1 MHVNAH
7 QSQYQHRQH
16 TAPPQRHIVMSSSSL
31 GIDKLGFGM
40 GRSSSD
46 MSREDLSGM
55 SGFSS
60 GIITPS
66 QSVSGYTTPQGRRN
80 GRAQPPSARAERYV
94 DALAE
99 VKAILNPHN
108 LALTEEEVD
117 YAVDLDW
124 DAIGDVSL
132 EAVAQDE
139 QEDFVVSEK
148 PDSEAIGRKK
158 RGLEQLRAQLE
169 ESDVALKQ
177 LEDYLAWFQKDL
189 GSLSADMELLQGK
202 SLAISERLNKRMDV
216 EKILAPKIDSMIVP
230 GHISQTIFE
239 GDLDTDW
246 IKCVHEFDA
255 LQTEEERKIKVEE
268 KKKEGEKADKEEVKN
283 EEKAGNKEEN
293 AEDKDKDAEDT
304 ANDKTDNSAPVALQ
318 ESAFDK
324 NDAPAK
330 PQIKIEI
337 SGPAGHA
344 AVVASPVVK
353 LDPISKASQF
363 QSRLLKDKIIERSR
377 DYFVLKI
384 KQIRLPGVNVQQ
396 IQREMRQN
404 KDMYIYLER
413 HYPELAVG
421 LKKAYVNTIKW
432 YYLSNFT
439 RYISCLEKL
448 NIKTVDKSILLGTD
462 DGRGA
467 SSGGILGGIY
477 GSSAATP
484 RDPSIA
490 TSQELMNTTAKR
502 IRQLEEEES
511 TVMPAKIAENNPL
524 HHWLETGFRSL
535 MQALLDNCNVE
546 YEFLNDLFGTR
557 HAVAHSPQAS
567 PAKQTV
573 SRIDKLFQKIFLPT
587 FEAISNYTN
596 ELTSTTYDAFGM
608 LICIRI
614 CQKMAGQ
621 SHGVPMLR
629 AVYKRLAMLLWPR
642 LQIILDANCESLRR
656 AASKP
661 SSFVSANNSANPN
674 MAAFAPIQV
683 TQEWANFE
691 AAILTLSKRPKAVR
705 EPVAQCLGRLQNE
718 FESFLTKVSGCL
730 GSSKTKGIQERRE
743 TFLYNNYFLVSTII
757 GDIEGDLAQE
767 QKTHLQQLLDAYKQ
781 T

>member
-1 MHVNAH
+1 
-7 QSQYQHRQH
+7 
-16 TAPPQRHIVMSSSSL
+16 MSSSTL
-31 GIDKLGFGM
+31 GIDKLPFM
-40 GRSSSD
+40 GRSSSE
-46 MSREDLSGM
+46 MSREDLSNM

-60 GIITPS
+60 GLVTPS

-80 GRAQPPSARAERYV
+80 GRSQPSSARNERYV

-99 VKAILNPHN
+99 VKAILNPQN
-108 LALTEEEVD
+108 VALAKEELD
-117 YAVDLDW
+117 YSVELDW
-124 DAIGDVSL
+124 DALEDVSL
-132 EAVAQDE
+132 ADVAQGANSDL
-139 QEDFVVSEK
+139 VVSEK

-202 SLAISERLNKRMDV
+202 SLAISERLNKRVDV

-239 GDLDTDW
+239 GDLDADW

-255 LQTEEERKIKVEE
+255 LQEEET
-268 KKKEGEKADKEEVKN
+268 KKAKLELEKAESEKAEKEQNTSEQDESTKESEKEES
-283 EEKAGNKEEN
+283 
-293 AEDKDKDAEDT
+293 DKQDDST
-304 ANDKTDNSAPVALQ
+304 ASTALL
-318 ESAFDK
+318 ESALDK
-324 NDAPAK
+324 NDK
-330 PQIKIEI
+330 PKIKIEI
-337 SGPAGHA
+337 SGPTGQA
-344 AVVASPVVK
+344 AVIQSPIIK

-384 KQIRLPGVNVQQ
+384 KQIRLPGTSVQQ
-396 IQREMRQN
+396 IQREMKQN

-448 NIKTVDKSILLGTD
+448 NIKAVDKSVLLGTD
-462 DGRGA
+462 DGRTA
-467 SSGGILGGIY
+467 SGGGLLGGIY
-477 GSSAATP
+477 GSSAAAP

-546 YEFLNDLFGTR
+546 YDFLNDLFGTR
-557 HAVAHSPQAS
+557 HAVAHSPVVSAS
-567 PAKQTV
+567 PAKHTI
-573 SRIDKLFQKIFLPT
+573 SRVDKLFQKIFLPT
-587 FEAISNYTN
+587 FEAVSNYTN
-596 ELTSTTYDAFGM
+596 ELTNTTYDAFGM

-614 CQKMAGQ
+614 CQKMAGK
-621 SHGVPMLR
+621 SHEVPILR
-629 AVYKRLAMLLWPR
+629 AVYKRLAMQLWPR
-642 LQIILDANCESLRR
+642 VQIILDANCESLRR

-691 AAILTLSKRPKAVR
+691 AAILTLSKHPKAVR
-705 EPVAQCLGRLQNE
+705 EPISQCLGRLQNE

-767 QKTHLQQLLDAYKQ
+767 QKNHLEQLLEAYKQ

>member
-1 MHVNAH
+1 
-7 QSQYQHRQH
+7 
-16 TAPPQRHIVMSSSSL
+16 MSSSSL
-31 GIDKLGFGM
+31 GIDKLGFGL

-46 MSREDLSGM
+46 FSRDEFSGM

-60 GIITPS
+60 PMVTPS
-66 QSVSGYTTPQGRRN
+66 QSVSGYNTPQGGRRN
-80 GRAQPPSARAERYV
+80 GRSHPSSARADRYV

-99 VKAILNPHN
+99 VKAILNPQN
-108 LALTEEEVD
+108 VSLTEERLD
-117 YAVDLDW
+117 YGVDLDW
-124 DAIGDVSL
+124 DALGDVSL
-132 EAVAQDE
+132 EAVAQGD
-139 QEDFVVSEK
+139 DDDLVVAEK

-189 GSLSADMELLQGK
+189 GSLSSDMEVLQGK
-202 SLAISERLNKRMDV
+202 SLAISERLNKRVDV
-216 EKILAPKIDSMIVP
+216 EKILAPKIDAMIVP

-239 GDLDTDW
+239 GDLDADW
-246 IKCVHEFDA
+246 IKCVHEFEA
-255 LQTEEERKIKVEE
+255 LQAEEERKVRDEERKKVEE
-268 KKKEGEKADKEEVKN
+268 KEKVEEKGKA
-283 EEKAGNKEEN
+283 EEKAEE
-293 AEDKDKDAEDT
+293 KDAGEKDPEKDPEQKDPEQKDAENT
-304 ANDKTDNSAPVALQ
+304 PNIPALQ

-324 NDAPAK
+324 NDASVK
-330 PQIKIEI
+330 PKIKIEI
-337 SGPAGHA
+337 SGPAGQPA
-344 AVVASPVVK
+344 TVASPVVK

-384 KQIRLPGVNVQQ
+384 KQIRLPGTNVQQ
-396 IQREMRQN
+396 IQREMKQN

-439 RYISCLEKL
+439 RYIACLEKL
-448 NIKTVDKSILLGTD
+448 NVKTVDKSILLGTD

-467 SSGGILGGIY
+467 ASGGILGGIY
-477 GSSAATP
+477 GSSAAAP

-490 TSQELMNTTAKR
+490 TTQELINTTAKR

-546 YEFLNDLFGTR
+546 YNLLEDLFGSR
-557 HAVAHSPQAS
+557 NIAAHSPQAS

-587 FEAISNYTN
+587 FETVANYTN
-596 ELTSTTYDAFGM
+596 ELTATTYDAFGL

-629 AVYKRLAMLLWPR
+629 AVYKRLAMQLWPR

-691 AAILTLSKRPKAVR
+691 AAILTLSQRPKAVR

-767 QKTHLQQLLDAYKQ
+767 QKTHLQQLLEAYKQ
-781 T
+781 S

>member
-1 MHVNAH
+1 
-7 QSQYQHRQH
+7 
-16 TAPPQRHIVMSSSSL
+16 MSSSSL

-46 MSREDLSGM
+46 MSRDDLSGM
-55 SGFSS
+55 SMSGFSS
-60 GIITPS
+60 PMVTPS

-80 GRAQPPSARAERYV
+80 GRSHPSSARTERYV

-99 VKAILNPHN
+99 VKAILNPQN
-108 LALTEEEVD
+108 LALTEETLD

-124 DAIGDVSL
+124 DALGDVSL
-132 EAVAQDE
+132 ETVAQGD
-139 QEDFVVSEK
+139 QDDFVVSEK

-202 SLAISERLNKRMDV
+202 SLAISERLNKRVDV
-216 EKILAPKIDSMIVP
+216 EKILAPKIDAMIVP

-239 GDLDTDW
+239 GDLDADW
-246 IKCVHEFDA
+246 IKCVHEFEA
-255 LQTEEERKIKVEE
+255 LQAEEERKIREEE
-268 KKKEGEKADKEEVKN
+268 KKKQEDIGGEIGGEKT
-283 EEKAGNKEEN
+283 EEN
-293 AEDKDKDAEDT
+293 KSDNNNNGET
-304 ANDKTDNSAPVALQ
+304 NDPSKTNDSPPTALQ

-330 PQIKIEI
+330 KPQIKIEI
-337 SGPAGHA
+337 SGPTGQA
-344 AVVASPVVK
+344 AVIASPVVK

-384 KQIRLPGVNVQQ
+384 KQIRLPGTSVQQ
-396 IQREMRQN
+396 VQREMKQN

-439 RYISCLEKL
+439 RYIACLDKL

-467 SSGGILGGIY
+467 SGGGGLLGGIY
-477 GSSAATP
+477 GSSAAAP

-490 TSQELMNTTAKR
+490 TSQELVNTTAKR

-511 TVMPAKIAENNPL
+511 SAMPAKIAENNPL

-546 YEFLNDLFGTR
+546 YDFLNDLFGTR
-557 HAVAHSPQAS
+557 HAAAHSPVAS
-567 PAKQTV
+567 PAKPTI

-587 FEAISNYTN
+587 FEAVSNYTN
-596 ELTSTTYDAFGM
+596 ELTSTTYDAFGL

-629 AVYKRLAMLLWPR
+629 AVYKRLAMQLWPR

-767 QKTHLQQLLDAYKQ
+767 QKNHLQQLLEAYKPQ
-781 T
+781 S

>member
-1 MHVNAH
+1 
-7 QSQYQHRQH
+7 
-16 TAPPQRHIVMSSSSL
+16 MSSSSL

-46 MSREDLSGM
+46 MSRDDLSGI

-60 GIITPS
+60 GMVTPS
-66 QSVSGYTTPQGRRN
+66 QSISGYTTPQGRRN
-80 GRAQPPSARAERYV
+80 GRSHPSSARTERYV

-99 VKAILNPHN
+99 VKAILNPQN
-108 LALTEEEVD
+108 VALTEEELD

-124 DAIGDVSL
+124 DALGDVSL
-132 EAVAQDE
+132 EAVAQGD
-139 QEDFVVSEK
+139 QDDFVVSEK

-202 SLAISERLNKRMDV
+202 SLAISERLNKRVDV
-216 EKILAPKIDSMIVP
+216 EKILAPKIDAMIVP

-239 GDLDTDW
+239 GDLDADW
-246 IKCVHEFDA
+246 IKCVHEFEA
-255 LQTEEERKIKVEE
+255 LQAEEERKIREEE
-268 KKKEGEKADKEEVKN
+268 KKKQEEGKVEGEAGGEEEKAEEKAEEKTGEKAD
-283 EEKAGNKEEN
+283 
-293 AEDKDKDAEDT
+293 
-304 ANDKTDNSAPVALQ
+304 DKTDDKTDQKTDDKTDDSTPAALQ

-330 PQIKIEI
+330 KPQIKIEI
-337 SGPAGHA
+337 SGPTGQA
-344 AVVASPVVK
+344 AVIASPVVK

-396 IQREMRQN
+396 VQREMRQN

-439 RYISCLEKL
+439 RYIACLEKL
-448 NIKTVDKSILLGTD
+448 NIKSVDKSILLGTD

-467 SSGGILGGIY
+467 SGGGILGGIY
-477 GSSAATP
+477 GSSAAAP

-546 YEFLNDLFGTR
+546 YDFLNDLFGTR
-557 HAVAHSPQAS
+557 HAAAHSPVAS

-587 FEAISNYTN
+587 FEAVSNYTN
-596 ELTSTTYDAFGM
+596 ELTSTTYDAFGL

-621 SHGVPMLR
+621 SHSVPILR
-629 AVYKRLAMLLWPR
+629 AVYKRLAMQLWPR

-691 AAILTLSKRPKAVR
+691 AAILTLSKQPKAVR

-767 QKTHLQQLLDAYKQ
+767 QKNHLQQLLEAYKQ
-781 T
+781 QT

>member
-1 MHVNAH
+1 
-7 QSQYQHRQH
+7 
-16 TAPPQRHIVMSSSSL
+16 MSSSSL
-31 GIDKLGFGM
+31 GIDRLGFGM
-40 GRSSSD
+40 GRSSSEL
-46 MSREDLSGM
+46 SREDLSGI
-55 SGFSS
+55 SGVSS
-60 GIITPS
+60 GLVTPS

-80 GRAQPPSARAERYV
+80 GRSHPASARAERYV

-99 VKAILNPHN
+99 VKAILNPQN
-108 LALTEEEVD
+108 LALAQEEVD

-124 DAIGDVSL
+124 DALGDVSL
-132 EAVAQDE
+132 EAVAQGDK
-139 QEDFVVSEK
+139 EDFVVAEK
-148 PDSEAIGRKK
+148 PDAEAIGRKK
-158 RGLEQLRAQLE
+158 HGLEQLRAQLE

-202 SLAISERLNKRMDV
+202 SLAISERLNKRTDV
-216 EKILAPKIDSMIVP
+216 EKILAPKIDAMIVP
-230 GHISQTIFE
+230 GHISHTIFE
-239 GDLDTDW
+239 GDIDADW
-246 IKCVHEFDA
+246 FKAVHEFEA
-255 LQTEEERKIKVEE
+255 LQAEEERRLRQEQKIL
-268 KKKEGEKADKEEVKN
+268 D
-283 EEKAGNKEEN
+283 EKAGGEEEGKTGDKTEDRAEDNAEKNADKAEKEEDSTEPP
-293 AEDKDKDAEDT
+293 A
-304 ANDKTDNSAPVALQ
+304 ALQ

-324 NDAPAK
+324 NDAPSKK

-337 SGPAGHA
+337 SGPTGQA
-344 AVVASPVVK
+344 AVIASPVIK

-384 KQIRLPGVNVQQ
+384 KQIRLPGSSVQQ
-396 IQREMRQN
+396 IQREMKQN

-439 RYISCLEKL
+439 RYIACLDKL
-448 NIKTVDKSILLGTD
+448 NVKTVDKSILLGTD

-467 SSGGILGGIY
+467 SGGGILGGIY
-477 GSSAATP
+477 GSSAAAP
-484 RDPSIA
+484 RDPAIA

-546 YEFLNDLFGTR
+546 YDFLNDLFGTR
-557 HAVAHSPQAS
+557 HHGPAHSPQAS

-587 FEAISNYTN
+587 FEAVSNYSN
-596 ELTSTTYDAFGM
+596 ELTSTTYDAFGV

-614 CQKMAGQ
+614 CQKMSGQ

-629 AVYKRLAMLLWPR
+629 AVYKRLAMQLWPR

-656 AASKP
+656 AAAKP

-705 EPVAQCLGRLQNE
+705 EPVSQCLGRLQNE

-767 QKTHLQQLLDAYKQ
+767 QKNHLQQLLEAYKQ